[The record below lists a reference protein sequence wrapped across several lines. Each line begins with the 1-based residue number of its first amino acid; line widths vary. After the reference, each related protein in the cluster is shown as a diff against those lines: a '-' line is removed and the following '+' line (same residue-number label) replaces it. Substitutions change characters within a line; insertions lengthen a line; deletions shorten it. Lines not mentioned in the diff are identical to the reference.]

1 MKEMMSLEDWDAC
14 LSASDDKPVLVFKHS
29 TRCPISTAAHTCVTK
44 YEQDAPEVAP
54 EVRMVK
60 VIESRPVSNAIAEAL
75 DVAHQSPQ
83 LILLRGR
90 KALWSASHYDISA
103 ENIARALDILASR

>member
-1 MKEMMSLEDWDAC
+1 MKEIMSLDDWEAC
-14 LSASDDKPVLVFKHS
+14 LAASDDKPVWVFKHS
-29 TRCPISTAAHTCVTK
+29 TRCPVSTAAHTCVTK
-44 YEQDAPEVAP
+44 YEDGAPEIAP

-75 DVAHQSPQ
+75 EVAHQSPQ

-103 ENIARALDILASR
+103 ENIARALDKFVAR